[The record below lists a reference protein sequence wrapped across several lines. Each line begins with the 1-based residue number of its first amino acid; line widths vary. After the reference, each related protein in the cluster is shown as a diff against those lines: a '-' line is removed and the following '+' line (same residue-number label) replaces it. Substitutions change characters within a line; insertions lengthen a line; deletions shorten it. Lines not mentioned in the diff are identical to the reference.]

1 MLEGLIY
8 KKAATEDFL
17 KIAALDRQAW
27 ADNRFSEFIPDGEHV
42 WRIWVE
48 YAHVFCARNREEIVG
63 VILAFPTLIK
73 DRYCIHKVFV
83 HKNFRKMGIGSRL
96 FSILLEILDAQGACS
111 FLTVDPCNEKALG
124 LYRKWG
130 FSEEAL
136 IRGFYRPSEDR
147 FIFERASIAE

>member
-1 MLEGLIY
+1 MCDGLIY
-8 KKAATEDFL
+8 EKAAVEDFL
-17 KIAALDRQAW
+17 KIAALDRQVW

-83 HKNFRKMGIGSRL
+83 HKNFRKGGIGSCL
-96 FSILLEILDAQGACS
+96 FSMLLKVLDTQGASS

-130 FSEEAL
+130 FSESAM
-136 IRGFYRPSEDR
+136 IRGFYRPSENR
-147 FIFERASIAE
+147 FILERGPEPE